1 MARAAA
7 AAQNATL
14 TGSAS
19 ARIALTSA
27 WAGASARA
35 SGPFRGCFAAA
46 GAGFF
51 AFGAGALGGFG
62 AVAFGGA
69 GLVACFFGIAFGAFA
84 FGGAGLDA
92 CFFGIAFGAFA
103 FGAAGFGGAGL
114 TFGTGL
120 SAAVCARRT
129 MAFRV
134 TAGAATGATGATG
147 GGAVTT
153 TAAPRAT
160 KATRAASVTGMRRA
174 GAGGAAGASSG
185 NLPSSEKGAS
195 SLGVRGGGV
204 MSSGAAGEATGVFG
218 VVGAMARSVC
228 SGVSEPVSENSEV
241 EPPELRSVLTARTGD
256 GDGCGFGAGDLAG
269 ASALLTS
276 LRPRR
281 RSGNVAMAA
290 VTAARRPKGGDA
302 GDETAATLA
311 LFFSSTSHGD
321 SATAGSGLSAMAPWK
336 AGDCIML
343 HKASTGDFPPLGPI
357 SNRIES

>member
-103 FGAAGFGGAGL
+103 F
-114 TFGTGL
+114 L
-120 SAAVCARRT
+120 S
-129 MAFRV
+129 
-134 TAGAATGATGATG
+134 
-147 GGAVTT
+147 
-153 TAAPRAT
+153 
-160 KATRAASVTGMRRA
+160 
-174 GAGGAAGASSG
+174 
-185 NLPSSEKGAS
+185 LI
-195 SLGVRGGGV
+195 
-204 MSSGAAGEATGVFG
+204 
-218 VVGAMARSVC
+218 
-228 SGVSEPVSENSEV
+228 
-241 EPPELRSVLTARTGD
+241 
-256 GDGCGFGAGDLAG
+256 
-269 ASALLTS
+269 
-276 LRPRR
+276 
-281 RSGNVAMAA
+281 
-290 VTAARRPKGGDA
+290 
-302 GDETAATLA
+302 
-311 LFFSSTSHGD
+311 H
-321 SATAGSGLSAMAPWK
+321 
-336 AGDCIML
+336 I
-343 HKASTGDFPPLGPI
+343 
-357 SNRIES
+357 